1 MSHNEIAQIATSLL
15 PDTTV
20 RKRCLE
26 VFVEAVIEANKYGAN
41 KWGVHVLSDRVRLLV
56 GNLIVLTIH
65 NQAVWMALDQL
76 SLEESPDGRNEI
88 EHSLDWQWDGA
99 YTAVLSKNGYYTPSN
114 DLQLWPRL
122 RELHFAFIGHVAE
135 KYRQLR
141 SSSQAR
147 YEPDLLTYLRYE
159 LKRYVPTPI
168 YGDEVLHLPE
178 EVPER
183 DALFE
188 GSKRTVTINA
198 YERNPKAR
206 RECIDHYGTN
216 CIVCG
221 FNFVEAYG
229 EVGRGFIHIHHLRP
243 LAHIGHDYEI
253 DPVNDLRPVCPNC
266 HAIIH
271 KGDPPF
277 SIEEVRHF
285 LQDAQTPS

>member
-1 MSHNEIAQIATSLL
+1 MAQIVTSLL
-15 PDTTV
+15 PDTRV

-88 EHSLDWQWDGA
+88 EHPLDWKWGGA

-122 RELHFAFIGHVAE
+122 RELHFAFIGRVAE

-147 YEPDLLTYLRYE
+147 CEPDLLTYLSYE
-159 LKRYVPTPI
+159 LKRYVPKPI

-183 DALFE
+183 AALFE

-243 LAHIGHDYEI
+243 LADIGHDYKI
-253 DPVNDLRPVCPNC
+253 NPVNDLRPVCPNC

-285 LQDAQTPS
+285 LQDAQTPN